1 MRPNR
6 LAARCAVVEGRMRKK
21 RDPETEEQR
30 LERLEKQARSRSADR
45 TVEDMAIDAMVKR
58 SIAAHGP

>member
-1 MRPNR
+1 
-6 LAARCAVVEGRMRKK
+6 MRKK